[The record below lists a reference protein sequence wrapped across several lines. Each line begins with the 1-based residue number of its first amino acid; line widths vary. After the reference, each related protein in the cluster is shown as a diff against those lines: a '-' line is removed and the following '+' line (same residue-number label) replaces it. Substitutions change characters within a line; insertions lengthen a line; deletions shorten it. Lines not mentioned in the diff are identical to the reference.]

1 MQMAEL
7 LETIYQKPVIDQT
20 GTSSFYE
27 WKNKSEIT
35 PAGKSESREEDRWH
49 FIIGQLG
56 LELVPSRE
64 PIEMLVVE
72 KVK

>member
-1 MQMAEL
+1 LAFF
-7 LETIYQKPVIDQT
+7 LESRFGLPVVDR
-20 GTSSFYE
+20 TSL
-27 WKNKSEIT
+27 NKSYDFSLKWDE
-35 PAGKSESREEDRWH
+35 KDRYH
-49 FIIGQLG
+49 LNSDGLQQALLNQLG